1 MLIIYLPNDKSIY
14 ICVWIVLEKTCIHRC
29 IRNTWEKIFKKI
41 HTDML
46 IRERE
51 CVEEGGEEEQK
62 RSKHAKTI
70 ER

>member
-46 IRERE
+46 FRER
-51 CVEEGGEEEQK
+51 VRRKGEKKK
-62 RSKHAKTI
+62 RKDPNTRKQ
-70 ER
+70 